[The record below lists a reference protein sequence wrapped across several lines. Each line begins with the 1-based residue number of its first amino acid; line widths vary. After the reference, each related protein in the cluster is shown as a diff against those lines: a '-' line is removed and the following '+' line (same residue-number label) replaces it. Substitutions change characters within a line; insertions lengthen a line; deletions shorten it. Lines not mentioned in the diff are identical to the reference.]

1 MNINNISINNF
12 RNLKNILIKPCDAV
26 NVIYGEN
33 AQGKTNFIEAVW
45 LFTGAKS
52 FRGARDSE
60 LVSSSETVATL
71 KTNFFLDKRNQTCEI
86 KIEKNRTAVLNG
98 IPLQSVSQL
107 AGNICAIIFSPS
119 DLNLITEGPNVRR
132 KFLDT
137 AICQLYPA
145 YIDKLKVYNRALAQ
159 RNFVLKDLRYHSE
172 LSGLV
177 EVFENNIA
185 TVGAEIIRYRNRY
198 VERLSEFV
206 PIIYGGFTGGKEN
219 LKIEYISNGS
229 PDSEK
234 FRQSLK
240 NARKDDIITLSTSI
254 GPHRDNVEIKINDMS
269 IRIFGSQ
276 GQKRSA
282 ALSLKLSEA
291 EVIKLITKQQ
301 PIALLDDVMS
311 ELDPGRQNYI
321 LNNINNRQVFI
332 TCCDPSNIKN
342 LVGGKIFKMQ
352 DGILLNE

>member
-1 MNINNISINNF
+1 MNIKNISINNF
-12 RNLKNILIKPCDAV
+12 RNLENVLVEPCDAV

-60 LVSSSETVATL
+60 LILSGHAAASL
-71 KTNFFLDKRNQTCEI
+71 KTDFYLDNRDQNCEI

-107 AGNICAIIFSPS
+107 AGNICAIVFSPG
-119 DLNLITEGPNVRR
+119 DLNLITDGPAIRR

-145 YIDKLKVYNRALAQ
+145 YIDKLKIYNRALAQ
-159 RNFVLKDLRYHSE
+159 RNSLLKDLRYHSE
-172 LSGLV
+172 LSDMV
-177 EVFENNIA
+177 EVFENTIA
-185 TVGAEIIRYRNRY
+185 TVGADIIKYRIRY
-198 VERLSEFV
+198 VERLNEFV
-206 PIIYGGFTGGKEN
+206 PGIYSGFTCGKEN
-219 LKIEYISNGS
+219 LNIEYISTAITDVKEFNLI
-229 PDSEK
+229 
-234 FRQSLK
+234 LK
-240 NARKDDIITLSTSI
+240 NARKDDMNTLSTSV
-254 GPHRDNVEIKINDMS
+254 GPHRDNLDIKINDMP
-269 IRIFGSQ
+269 IRNFGSQ

-291 EVIKLITKQQ
+291 EVIKSITKQQ

-321 LNNINNRQVFI
+321 LNHIDNRQVFI

-342 LVGGKIFKMQ
+342 LVGGKVFKMH
-352 DGILLNE
+352 DGVLYNE

>member
-1 MNINNISINNF
+1 
-12 RNLKNILIKPCDAV
+12 LVEPCDAV

-33 AQGKTNFIEAVW
+33 AQGKTNFIEAIW

-60 LVSSSETVATL
+60 LVLSGETAAFL
-71 KTNFFLDKRNQTCEI
+71 KTEFYLDNRNQDCEI
-86 KIEKNRTAVLNG
+86 KIEKKRSAVLNG

-107 AGNICAIIFSPS
+107 AGNICAIVFSPS
-119 DLNLITEGPNVRR
+119 DLNLITDGPAVRR

-145 YIDKLKVYNRALAQ
+145 YIDKLKTYNRALAQ
-159 RNFVLKDLRYHSE
+159 RNFVLKDLKYHSE
-172 LSGLV
+172 LFNMV
-177 EVFENNIA
+177 EVFENTIA
-185 TVGAEIIRYRNRY
+185 NVGADIIKYRIRY
-198 VERLSEFV
+198 VERLNEFV
-206 PIIYGGFTGGKEN
+206 PIIYSGFTCGKEN
-219 LKIEYISNGS
+219 LKIDYISTGS
-229 PDSEK
+229 RDANE
-234 FRQSLK
+234 FYMILK
-240 NARKDDIITLSTSI
+240 NSRKDDMNTLSTSV
-254 GPHRDNVEIKINDMS
+254 GPHRDNLEIKINDMS
-269 IRIFGSQ
+269 IKTYGSQ

-291 EVIKLITKQQ
+291 EVIKSITKQQ

-342 LVGGKIFKMQ
+342 LIGGKIFRMQ
-352 DGILLNE
+352 DGALLNE